1 MSRDKPPEGPR
12 DEHPERMSAD
22 ELKVLVAAAK
32 GHPEKITALVRRMVL
47 QAVDEVRECPDEGAR
62 EKPPEPQL

>member
-1 MSRDKPPEGPR
+1 MNRGKPPEEPR
-12 DEHPERMSAD
+12 DEHPERMSAA

-32 GHPEKITALVRRMVL
+32 GQPERITALVRRMVL
-47 QAVDEVRECPDEGAR
+47 QTIDEVRECLDEGAR

>member
-1 MSRDKPPEGPR
+1 MSREKPPEGPR

-22 ELKVLVAAAK
+22 ELKILVAAAK
-32 GHPEKITALVRRMVL
+32 GQPEKITALVRRMVL
-47 QAVDEVRECPDEGAR
+47 QTIDEVRECLDEGAT